1 MFLAKYGSLDIY
13 DEDLEK
19 RFIIDHEQLQS
30 VKNLAGFYLEFHIN
44 LMVLCLIMRRFTFMT
59 IYLIELNQLTRIK
72 ISCGI
77 LYQMNQM
84 KMNL

>member
-1 MFLAKYGSLDIY
+1 MFLAKYGSLAIY
-13 DEDLEK
+13 DEDPEK
-19 RFIIDHEQLQS
+19 RFIIDHKQLQS
-30 VKNLAGFYLEFHIN
+30 VKNLAGIYLEFHIN
-44 LMVLCLIMRRFTFMT
+44 LMVLCLIMRRFTSMT

>member
-1 MFLAKYGSLDIY
+1 MFLAKYGSLAIY

-19 RFIIDHEQLQS
+19 IFIIDHEQLQS

-72 ISCGI
+72 ISCDF

-84 KMNL
+84 KTNP